1 MNLMTAF
8 EGKKMNSVWGGKNAL
23 GTWEAE
29 ADRVSKFKASLVY
42 IGSEFFAV
50 VILFCFF
57 MIYLFLFTL

>member
-1 MNLMTAF
+1 MHL
-8 EGKKMNSVWGGKNAL
+8 VL
-23 GTWEAE
+23 GRQRQTELG
-29 ADRVSKFKASLVY
+29 KFKASLVY